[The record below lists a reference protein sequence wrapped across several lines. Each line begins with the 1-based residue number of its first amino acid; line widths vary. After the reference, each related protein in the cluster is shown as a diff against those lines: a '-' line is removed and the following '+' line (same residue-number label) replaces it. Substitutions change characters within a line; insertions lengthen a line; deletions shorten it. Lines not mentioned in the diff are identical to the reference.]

1 MNINKDIYK
10 ELQPFAVH
18 LRTAFYGCYYSNLSQ
33 IKVLQLLDIARKAG
47 YVKSVTTSC
56 NNCVLRFLHDIGE
69 AYFKYEQ
76 SITEN
81 KKKKTKVEEQPIVVE
96 EQPIV
101 EEEII
106 QKGDN

>member
-1 MNINKDIYK
+1 MVIFGNINKDIYK

-56 NNCVLRFLHDIGE
+56 NNCVLRFLRDIGE
-69 AYFKYEQ
+69 AYFKYEK

-81 KKKKTKVEEQPIVVE
+81 KKNKKKTVVE
-96 EQPIV
+96 EEKI
-101 EEEII
+101 E
-106 QKGDN
+106 KGEN

>member
-1 MNINKDIYK
+1 MIINKDTYK

-33 IKVLQLLDIARKAG
+33 TKILQLFNIARKAG

-56 NNCVLRFLHDIGE
+56 NSCVLRFLRDIGE
-69 AYFKYEQ
+69 AYFKYEK

-81 KKKKTKVEEQPIVVE
+81 KKNKKKTVVE
-96 EQPIV
+96 PI
-101 EEEII
+101 EEII
-106 QKGDN
+106 EKGDN

>member
-1 MNINKDIYK
+1 MMNINKDIYK

-33 IKVLQLLDIARKAG
+33 MKVLQLLDIARKAG

-56 NNCVLRFLHDIGE
+56 NNCVLRFLRDIGE
-69 AYFKYEQ
+69 AYFKYEK

-81 KKKKTKVEEQPIVVE
+81 KKNKKKTVVE
-96 EQPIV
+96 EETI
-101 EEEII
+101 E
-106 QKGDN
+106 KGEN